1 MSSSSSNPLWVCYLW
16 ARVLVGTPDF
26 LLDALHASSLYNT
39 RHPWWATLTLAFPI
53 IAVAAAAI
61 SVLIGRSVLDF

>member
-1 MSSSSSNPLWVCYLW
+1 
-16 ARVLVGTPDF
+16 VLVGTPDF
-26 LLDALHASSLYNT
+26 LLDALQAASLYNT